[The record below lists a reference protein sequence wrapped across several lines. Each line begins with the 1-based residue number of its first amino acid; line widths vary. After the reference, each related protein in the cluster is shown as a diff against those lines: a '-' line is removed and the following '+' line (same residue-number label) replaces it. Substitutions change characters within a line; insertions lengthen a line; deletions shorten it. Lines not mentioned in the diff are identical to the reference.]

1 MSFKSCE
8 YQLPTPQ
15 QTQTTITGQVIDHAG
30 SICGQHYQHVVFATT
45 PIISTPMVMKLTTS
59 FRTETTSKQVTLSVI
74 VGGSATSLF
83 ILDGNQDGIFTGTV
97 YRYIPAGLSANM
109 YLETK
114 GSVNL
119 TVVEGISVLEYF
131 VLN

>member
-1 MSFKSCE
+1 
-8 YQLPTPQ
+8 
-15 QTQTTITGQVIDHAG
+15 
-30 SICGQHYQHVVFATT
+30 
-45 PIISTPMVMKLTTS
+45 MVMKLTTS
-59 FRTETTSKQVTLSVI
+59 FRTETTSKQVTLTVI

-83 ILDGNQDGIFTGTV
+83 ILDGNLDGTFTGTV